1 MLHVHVMERV
11 ETLRLPDAGG
21 KKSPESAGVEDAV
34 LEQYD
39 QEHTALRRYLSFLG
53 VDKETG
59 QEIVQESF
67 LKLHE
72 HLAAGGD
79 RTNLRAWLYRV
90 CHNLARN
97 IQTSFRV
104 ARTEYVPDFL
114 ANGDL
119 ATSDASAEE
128 TLLETERHLQYQAAL
143 KQLSPAQR
151 QCLLLRTE
159 GMKYREIAEVLHL
172 SVSTVGENITRGLER
187 LKELV

>member
-1 MLHVHVMERV
+1 MDRV
-11 ETLRLPDAGG
+11 ETLRLPDAGR
-21 KKSPESAGVEDAV
+21 KRSSESAGVEKAV

-39 QEHTALRRYLSFLG
+39 QENVSLRRYLSFLG
-53 VDKETG
+53 IDKETG

-72 HLAAGGD
+72 HLLAGGD

-90 CHNLARN
+90 SHNLARN

-114 ANGDL
+114 TGTHL
-119 ATSDASAEE
+119 AASDVSAEE
-128 TLLETERHLQYQAAL
+128 TLLETERHLRYQAAL

>member
-1 MLHVHVMERV
+1 MDHAEVI
-11 ETLRLPDAGG
+11 RLPDADR
-21 KKSPESAGVEDAV
+21 KRNSQESAALEKVV

-39 QEHTALRRYLSFLG
+39 QEHAPLRRYLSFLG
-53 VDKETG
+53 IDGETG
-59 QEIVQESF
+59 QEILQESF

-72 HLAAGGD
+72 HLLAGGD

-90 CHNLARN
+90 SHNLARN

-104 ARTEYVPDFL
+104 ARTEYVPDFPASSHL
-114 ANGDL
+114 A
-119 ATSDASAEE
+119 APEASAEE
-128 TLLETERHLQYQAAL
+128 TLLEAERHSRYQAAL
-143 KQLSPAQR
+143 KQLSTAQR

-159 GMKYREIAEVLHL
+159 GMKYREIAEVLQL